1 MVNESSINKAW
12 RDAGP
17 DIAQAATSVESPRF
31 PARPIVRSVRVCDI
45 ARDAPKVNAA
55 RPTAPRIVGS
65 DRLAM
70 SYRNT
75 AFVFYLPVVAVALC
89 GTFSAC
95 GETRAAVASHTV
107 SGSQKFASA
116 FVNWGTDGR
125 EINLRKWEA
134 WLDQPASSVLAVDF
148 YSDSAWKSFFEFTW
162 LPGFWKKLNPARNIA
177 WSVPLT
183 VKGTPLADVASGLHD
198 AEFEAAA
205 KAISAAQPNAIIRIG
220 WEMNSVSMAWF
231 AKDQET
237 DYIAAFRRVV
247 GIFRRYSPDFKY
259 DWCPGWGAQDTPADA
274 AYPGDDVV
282 DYIGLDVY
290 DFKFD
295 GSPEQRWDTHYLN
308 AAFGLQW
315 QKDFAGQH
323 GKRMSYPEWG
333 VGNFGDNPFFVQQMH
348 DWFVSNADNIAY
360 AAYFDVDGLWPTQID
375 NNRFPKSQ
383 LLFRK
388 LFRRSAFLN

>member
-1 MVNESSINKAW
+1 MSNSLRKW
-12 RDAGP
+12 AGV
-17 DIAQAATSVESPRF
+17 IAAT
-31 PARPIVRSVRVCDI
+31 
-45 ARDAPKVNAA
+45 
-55 RPTAPRIVGS
+55 
-65 DRLAM
+65 
-70 SYRNT
+70 
-75 AFVFYLPVVAVALC
+75 VALS
-89 GTFSAC
+89 GIFSSC
-95 GETRAAVASHTV
+95 GETQAAVASHAV
-107 SGSQKFASA
+107 SNSSKFAAA
-116 FVNWGTDGR
+116 FVNWGADGR
-125 EINLRKWEA
+125 ELNLRKWEA

-148 YSDSAWKSFFEFTW
+148 YSDSTWQSFFEFSW
-162 LPGFWKKLNPARNIA
+162 LPGFWKKLNPIRNIV

-205 KAISAAQPNAIIRIG
+205 KAISANQPKAIIRIG

-231 AKDQET
+231 AKDHDA

-259 DWCPGWGAQDTPADA
+259 DWCPGWGAQDTTADA

-295 GSPEQRWDTHYLN
+295 GTLEERWNAYYLN

-315 QKDFAGQH
+315 QRDFAIRH

-348 DWFVSNADNIAY
+348 DWFVKNADNIAY

-375 NNRFPKSQ
+375 NGQFPKSQ